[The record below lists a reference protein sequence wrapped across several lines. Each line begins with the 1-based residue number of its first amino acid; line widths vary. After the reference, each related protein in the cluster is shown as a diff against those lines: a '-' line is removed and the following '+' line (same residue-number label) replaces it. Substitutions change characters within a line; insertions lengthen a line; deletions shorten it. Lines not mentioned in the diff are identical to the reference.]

1 MAKKPNKPTDKK
13 LINSDFI
20 WDSFIES
27 VVRGEYILVLGSQ
40 VVLSKEK
47 DSVASANGDSMQ
59 LVFNYVKDDLIEKDE
74 ITKGNPSKN
83 FTELSTSRYSRIDV
97 NKSIRDFLESTDEN
111 DEPCFKIEEDEIE
124 PQLMALLKEKL
135 FRVVLTI
142 TFDPYIEYC
151 MRKVWGDE
159 LRVMNIYAEP
169 SSMDF
174 DFTYPYKVDLNN
186 SIPPTLYY
194 VFGKAKDLKKRKF
207 VATDNDAIEVMSKW
221 LGPAAPKNVLSY
233 IQSKRILAL
242 GCKLDDWLFRFFWY
256 MLKGDIK
263 NLSEGEVVV
272 SLENNETDLKLK
284 KYLEFSNIYS
294 ESDARSFIGKILS
307 YLKEEEVR
315 IKDMRKQKGI
325 FLSYPSEDRS
335 IVKLLYYKLVENR
348 IPVWYDERSLKGGD
362 KYDKKIPEAIAEC
375 PVFIPILSAQVKKD
389 LLEGNKR
396 YYNDVEWN
404 HIQMLCREDLGSHV
418 IIPVCI
424 GGYNVR
430 SEYHNK
436 LIPDEFKRTV
446 VNLDE
451 QSTVADLISLIKNNL

>member
-13 LINSDFI
+13 LIHSDFI

-27 VVRGEYILVLGSQ
+27 VVKGEYILVLGSQ
-40 VVLSKEK
+40 VVLSKENE
-47 DSVASANGDSMQ
+47 SVANANGDSMQ
-59 LVFNYVKDDLIEKDE
+59 LLFNYVKEDLIENGE
-74 ITKGNPSKN
+74 ITEGNTSEN

-97 NKSIRDFLESTDEN
+97 NEIIRKVIEQFEIES
-111 DEPCFKIEEDEIE
+111 DEIE
-124 PQLMALLKEKL
+124 PQLMALIEKKL
-135 FRVVLTI
+135 FRVVLTT
-142 TFDPYIEYC
+142 TFDPYVEYC
-151 MRKVWGDE
+151 MRKAWGDE

-174 DFTYPYKVDLNN
+174 DFTYPYKDDLNN

-194 VFGKAKDLKKRKF
+194 VFGKAEGLKKRKF

-284 KYLEFSNIYS
+284 KYLEFSKIYS
-294 ESDARSFIGKILS
+294 ESDARLFIGNTLS
-307 YLKEEEVR
+307 LLTKYQNSELER
-315 IKDMRKQKGI
+315 IKDMRKQKGV
-325 FLSYPSEDRS
+325 FLSYPYEDRN
-335 IVKLLYYKLVENR
+335 IVKLLYYKLVEKG
-348 IPVWYDERSLKGGD
+348 IPVWFDERNLKGGD
-362 KYDKKIPEAIAEC
+362 KYDDMIPEAIEGC

-389 LLEGNKR
+389 LQEGNVR
-396 YYNDVEWN
+396 YYNGVEWKA
-404 HIQMLCREDLGSHV
+404 IQMLCKNNLGNHV
-418 IIPVCI
+418 VIPVCI
-424 GGYNVR
+424 GGYDVR

-436 LIPDEFKRTV
+436 LIPDEFKKTV
-446 VNLDE
+446 INLDE
-451 QSTVADLISLIKNNL
+451 QSTVAELISLIENIL

>member
-13 LINSDFI
+13 LIHSDFI

-27 VVRGEYILVLGSQ
+27 IVKGEYILVIGSQ
-40 VVLSKEK
+40 VVLSKENE
-47 DSVASANGDSMQ
+47 SVASSNGDSMQ
-59 LVFNYVKDDLIEKDE
+59 LVFNYVKEHLIEKGE
-74 ITKGNPSKN
+74 ITEGNPSQN

-97 NKSIRDFLESTDEN
+97 NEPIREV
-111 DEPCFKIEEDEIE
+111 IEQQIEVVREEIE
-124 PQLMALLKEKL
+124 PQLMAFIEKKL
-135 FRVVLTI
+135 FRVVLTT

-174 DFTYPYKVDLNN
+174 DFTYPYKDELNN

-194 VFGKAKDLKKRKF
+194 VFGKAMDLKRRKF

-221 LGPAAPKNVLSY
+221 LGPAAPKNILSY
-233 IQSKRILAL
+233 VQSKRILAL

-263 NLSEGEVVV
+263 NLSEGEVVI

-284 KYLEFSNIYS
+284 KYLEFSKIYS
-294 ESDARSFIGKILS
+294 ESDARSFIGNALLQLNNYKD
-307 YLKEEEVR
+307 KEDGR
-315 IKDMRKQKGI
+315 IKDMRKQKGV
-325 FLSYPSEDRS
+325 FLSYPYEDRN
-335 IVKLLYYKLVENR
+335 IVKLLYYKLVENG
-348 IPVWYDERSLKGGD
+348 IPVWFDERNLKGGD
-362 KYDKKIPEAIAEC
+362 KYDDIIPEAIEGC

-389 LLEGNKR
+389 LMEGKER
-396 YYNDVEWN
+396 YYNGIEWKA
-404 HIQMLCREDLGSHV
+404 IQMLCKNNLGRRV

-424 GGYNVR
+424 GGYDER

-436 LIPDEFKRTV
+436 LIPDEFKKTV
-446 VNLDE
+446 VNLDK
-451 QSTVADLISLIKNNL
+451 QSTVAELISLINNNL